1 MEDILNGQNN
11 PLNPSNFGGDL
22 GEDNQPDTSALL
34 NNLNNNATGG
44 ASGYQDIA
52 KNTGDTAMNTA
63 AMSNSL
69 DSMDEELKYMRDVA
83 EQEVINR
90 FTLADLKLD
99 INNNNTIRSVADADM
114 VSNMLKDSTSE
125 ALFAFAE
132 GVIG

>member
-1 MEDILNGQNN
+1 
-11 PLNPSNFGGDL
+11 
-22 GEDNQPDTSALL
+22 
-34 NNLNNNATGG
+34 
-44 ASGYQDIA
+44 
-52 KNTGDTAMNTA
+52 MNTA